1 MAATNTTVSVPANT
15 WTQLTTA
22 DASAITFQNL
32 SSYDILV
39 TATTDA
45 TTPTAQSVVLR
56 YGPGEGETNL
66 TIANKWLGLTAPDRV
81 WAYCSNQAASVFVSH
96 A

>member
-1 MAATNTTVSVPANT
+1 MAATNLTVAVPANT

-22 DASAITFQNL
+22 DASAITFQNT
-32 SSYDILV
+32 SQYTIMV
-39 TATTDA
+39 KATTDA
-45 TTPTAQSVVLR
+45 TTPTTQTDVLI

-66 TIANKWLGLTAPDRV
+66 TMANKWLGLTSPDRL
-81 WAYCSNQAASVFVSH
+81 WAYCQGKPASVFVSH

>member
-22 DASAITFQNL
+22 DASAITFQNT
-32 SSYDILV
+32 SPYTILV
-39 TATTDA
+39 KATTDGTA
-45 TTPTAQSVVLR
+45 PTTQTDALR

-66 TIANKWLGLTAPDRV
+66 TIANKWLGLTSPDRV
-81 WAYCSNQAASVFVSH
+81 WAYCSNNAATVFVSH